1 MSLRESALGRAAR
14 PSTLGRLLREPITL
28 TTLAVTALV
37 GFLALH
43 PTLMLIQGSLLDAP
57 LGKVGQW
64 SLENYRTAYAD
75 PETYQLI
82 LNSFVFAIG
91 SSVLSLLLG
100 GVMAWITI
108 RTNAPLRGLFE
119 LTAILPNIIPPL
131 LIAISWTYLLNPS
144 VGIINA
150 ALVSLFGLPAAPFN
164 VYSMPGMIFVEGL
177 ILTPLAFLIIAAAL
191 RSMDPALEESARIS
205 GSHHVQVIR
214 RVTLPLIRPALLA
227 ALILNFVRAIE
238 SFDTPAV
245 IALPA
250 RIDVFTSK
258 IYKEALD
265 AFPPNHNLAAT
276 YGMSL
281 LVITLTLVYVYR
293 FLIRKTERFATVSG
307 RGYRQAVIDLG
318 RGRYGA
324 SAVAALI
331 LVLLAA
337 VPLATLA
344 LISVLPFF
352 PMPPRE
358 ALTLLTLKHYQVI
371 LWSDRVWKALGNSLL
386 LAVGGA
392 TAAMFLASVIAYLT
406 VKAKV
411 VGRGLLE
418 GLTFIPWAFPGAA
431 LGIGLLWAYVKF
443 PIPIYGTLW
452 ILLIAYVTRFLP
464 YGLRTMT
471 GTIIQIHRELEE
483 ASRVAGG
490 GVTTTFRLILL
501 PLMKPGF
508 VAGWILLATIFIRE
522 FSLSLFL
529 YTPASEPVGPLL
541 YHLWLDGLHG
551 RMGALGIIVTV
562 ICFGLIFL
570 ARRWVSEVATERR

>member
-1 MSLRESALGRAAR
+1 MSLREATLGRAVR
-14 PSTLGRLLREPITL
+14 PSTLGHFLLEPLTL
-28 TTLAVTALV
+28 TTLAVALLV
-37 GFLALH
+37 GFLALQ
-43 PTLMLIQGSLLDAP
+43 PTVMLIQGSLLDAP
-57 LGKVGQW
+57 LGKTGHW
-64 SLENYRTAYAD
+64 TLEHYRAAYSD

-82 LNSFVFAIG
+82 LNSFLFAVG
-91 SSVLSLLLG
+91 SSLLSILLG
-100 GVMAWITI
+100 GLMAWIAI

-119 LTAILPNIIPPL
+119 MTAIIPNIIPPL

-150 ALVSLFGLPAAPFN
+150 ALVSLLHLPAAPLN
-164 VYSMPGMIFVEGL
+164 IYSMPGMIFVEGL
-177 ILTPLAFLIIAAAL
+177 VLTPLAFLIIAAAL

-214 RVTLPLIRPALLA
+214 RVTFPLIRPALLA

-250 RIDVFTSK
+250 RIEVFTSK

-276 YGMSL
+276 YAMSL
-281 LVITLTLVYVYR
+281 VVITLTLVYVYR
-293 FLIRKTERFATVSG
+293 FLIRKSERFATVTG

-318 RGRYGA
+318 RGRPLA
-324 SAVAALI
+324 SAVAGGI
-331 LVLLAA
+331 LLLLTV
-337 VPLATLA
+337 VPLGTLA
-344 LISVLPFF
+344 LISLLPFF
-352 PMPPRE
+352 PMPPQE
-358 ALTLLTLKHYQVI
+358 AWALFTLKHYKVI
-371 LWSDRVWKALGNSLL
+371 LGDTRVWRALGNSLF
-386 LAVGGA
+386 LAVVGA
-392 TAAMFLASVIAYLT
+392 TLAMFLASVIAYLT

-418 GLTFIPWAFPGAA
+418 GLTFLPWAFPGAA

-490 GVTTTFRLILL
+490 GLVSTFRRILL

-522 FSLSLFL
+522 FSLSIFLF
-529 YTPASEPVGPLL
+529 TPASEPVGPFL

-551 RMGALGIIVTV
+551 RMGALGILVTGL
-562 ICFGLIFL
+562 CFALIFL
-570 ARRWVSEVATERR
+570 ARRWVLEAAPERR

>member
-1 MSLRESALGRAAR
+1 MSLREAALGRAAR
-14 PSTLGRLLREPITL
+14 PSTLGRLLRDPLTL
-28 TTLAVTALV
+28 TTLAITALV
-37 GFLALH
+37 GFLALQ
-43 PTLMLIQGSLLDAP
+43 PTVMLVQGSLLDAP
-57 LGKVGQW
+57 LGKAGNW
-64 SLENYRTAYAD
+64 TLEHYRAAYSD

-131 LIAISWTYLLNPS
+131 LIAVSWTYLLNPS
-144 VGIINA
+144 VGMLNV
-150 ALVSLFGLPAAPFN
+150 ALASLLGLGSAPLN
-164 VYSMPGMIFVEGL
+164 IYSMPGMIFVEGL

-214 RVTLPLIRPALLA
+214 RVTFPLIRPALLA

-250 RIDVFTSK
+250 RIEVFTSK

-276 YGMSL
+276 YAMSL
-281 LVITLTLVYVYR
+281 LAITLTLVYVYR
-293 FLIRKTERFATVSG
+293 FLIRKTERFATVTG

-318 RGRYGA
+318 RGRYVA
-324 SAVAALI
+324 SGVAGGI
-331 LVLLAA
+331 LVLLSA
-337 VPLATLA
+337 VPLVTLA
-344 LISVLPFF
+344 LISLLPFF

-358 ALTLLTLKHYQVI
+358 ALALVTLKHYRVI
-371 LWSDRVWKALGNSLL
+371 LGDSRVWTAMGNSLF
-386 LAVGGA
+386 LAVVGA
-392 TAAMFLASVIAYLT
+392 TVAMFLASVIAYLT

-411 VGRGLLE
+411 AGRGLLE
-418 GLTFIPWAFPGAA
+418 GLTFIPWAFPGTA
-431 LGIGLLWAYVKF
+431 LGIGLLWAYVRF
-443 PIPIYGTLW
+443 PIPVYATLW
-452 ILLIAYVTRFLP
+452 ILLIGYVTRFLP
-464 YGLRTMT
+464 YGLRTMS
-471 GTIIQIHRELEE
+471 GTIVQIHRELEE

-490 GVTTTFRLILL
+490 GFVTTFRRILL

-551 RMGALGIIVTV
+551 RMGALGLIVTAL
-562 ICFGLIFL
+562 CFGLIFL
-570 ARRWVSEVATERR
+570 ARRWVFDVATARR